1 MTAATAAT
9 MAQASGGQ
17 GKGHHQVSS
26 AGAGGEYRAEGADKE
41 ESADEI
47 AGWSGADLEGS
58 ATEEEATEKEATTA
72 EEAGWGG

>member
-1 MTAATAAT
+1 MRMTAATAAT

-17 GKGHHQVSS
+17 GQGHHQVSS

-58 ATEEEATEKEATTA
+58 ATETEATNA
-72 EEAGWGG
+72 EGLGWD